1 MGLFKKIK
9 KKFKKAASVSGVKRI
24 AAGVATGGLSEVGRK
39 VLGKDFVQSIENIA
53 YPTSL
58 KQAITSASVAAAP
71 FTGGASLAVGQ
82 AITGKETIST
92 GGLPMNIGNI
102 LQGLTPAL
110 NTFGSFG
117 GQYGQAAQVGSSLIS
132 GFFPASGPSQAQVPQ
147 SFSPVLSASMAAAPQ
162 IAGAISAG
170 GMMVRSI
177 LAKMS
182 NNLGKN
188 ITFRAAMIIIRR
200 LAKSLGSPTMVA
212 TALGLSAGELAHL
225 ITESSLRGSSGRRMN
240 VGNVKALRRAHRRI
254 KSFHKLCG
262 DNDRLRAPRR
272 RTSTKVINVSGRA
285 C

>member
-1 MGLFKKIK
+1 MGFFKKVK

-24 AAGVATGGLSEVGRK
+24 AAGVATGGLSEVARK
-39 VLGKDFVQSIENIA
+39 VVGKDFVQSIENIA

-82 AITGKETIST
+82 AITGEPTVNT
-92 GGLPMNIGNI
+92 GGMPMNLGNI

-117 GQYGQAAQVGSSLIS
+117 GQYSQAAQVGSSLIS
-132 GFFPASGPSQAQVPQ
+132 GFFPASGPSQASVPQ
-147 SFSPVLSASMAAAPQ
+147 SFSPVLSASMSATPQ
-162 IAGAISAG
+162 IAGALTAG
-170 GMMVRSI
+170 ALLVRSI

-182 NNLGKN
+182 NNLGKT

-200 LAKSLGSPTMVA
+200 LAKSLGSPTAVA
-212 TALGLSAGELAHL
+212 TALGLTAGELAHL

-272 RTSTKVINVSGRA
+272 RSSTKVINVGSGR